1 MPGTGSGHLA
11 RKEAAPVI
19 RRAREPELPRLA
31 ELRRVRAHE
40 ADLGLDRWPR
50 IAMGRFLPGPVGR
63 D

>member
-1 MPGTGSGHLA
+1 
-11 RKEAAPVI
+11 VI
-19 RRAREPELPRLA
+19 RRARESELPRLA

-50 IAMGRFLPGPVGR
+50 IAMARFLPRPVGR